1 MNKGKLLASTV
12 LVSAAAVMAA
22 SGAVAKVKITG
33 TTEHWIGKGEE
44 AAAQSEID
52 LKADAEMHFSFSKKL
67 NNGMKLTGKFEKE
80 VNATATGYDEASVT
94 LSGGF
99 GKLII
104 GNNDVASSHVG
115 SISVVGPVGIIKSD
129 ASDWVAGSY
138 ETNNVDSDLGAGDNQ
153 SIAFFTPKMGGL
165 QIGVSYTPDSSD
177 SDDMATTGA
186 HNWISGVVKY
196 SGKAGKSKVNLGIGY
211 TQNEATDSGANADG
225 DSISIAGSIVNGPYT
240 ISVAYSDESVG
251 GADDDDIFIGGAV
264 KYKMGKGATMSI
276 GYGKGVEDETSGV
289 DGESSVT
296 SLSYEKSLG
305 AGVSWGSSIAWADID
320 QDGTANDVNG
330 MMIVTGIKA
339 KF

>member
-22 SGAVAKVKITG
+22 SGAVAKVKISG
-33 TTEHWIGKGEE
+33 TTEHWIGKGESS
-44 AAAQSEID
+44 AAQSELD

-67 NNGMKLTGKFEKE
+67 NNGMKISGKFEKE
-80 VNATATGYDEASVT
+80 ANATATGYDEASVT

-104 GNNDVASSHVG
+104 GNNDPASSYVG

-129 ASDWVAGSY
+129 ASDWVAGTY
-138 ETNNVDSDLGAGDNQ
+138 EKNDIDSDLGAGDYQ

-165 QIGVSYTPDSSD
+165 SVGVSYTPDTSD
-177 SDDMATTGA
+177 SDDMSTTGA
-186 HNWISGVVKY
+186 HNWVSGVVKY
-196 SGKAGKSKVNLGIGY
+196 SAKAGKSKVNLGIGY
-211 TQNEATDSGANADG
+211 TQNEESDTGTNVEG
-225 DSISIAGSIVNGPYT
+225 DSISIAGSISNGPYSL
-240 ISVAYSDESVG
+240 SVGWSEESIG
-251 GADDDDIFIGGAV
+251 GADDNDVFIGAGL

-276 GYGKGVEDETSGV
+276 GWGKGTEDESSG
-289 DGESSVT
+289 DDASSTVT
-296 SLSYEKSLG
+296 AIGYEKSLG
-305 AGVSWGSSIAWADID
+305 GGVTWGSSIAWADID
-320 QDGTANDVNG
+320 QTGTANDVNG

>member
-22 SGAVAKVKITG
+22 SGAIAKVKISG
-33 TTEHWIGKGEE
+33 TTEHWIGKGEDST
-44 AAAQSEID
+44 AQSEID

-67 NNGMKLTGKFEKE
+67 NNGMKISGKFEKE
-80 VNATATGYDEASVT
+80 ANATATGYDEASVT

-104 GNNDVASSHVG
+104 GNNDVASSYVG

-129 ASDWVAGSY
+129 ASDWVRGSY
-138 ETNNVDSDLGAGDNQ
+138 EKNDVDSDLGAGDEQ

-165 QIGVSYTPDSSD
+165 QVGVSYTPDSSD
-177 SDDMATTGA
+177 SDDMAAAGA
-186 HNWISGVVKY
+186 HNWVSGVVKY
-196 SGKAGKSKVNLGIGY
+196 SAKAGKSKVNLGIGY
-211 TQNEATDSGANADG
+211 TQNDESDTGTNVAG
-225 DSISIAGSIVNGPYT
+225 DSISIAASIANGPYT
-240 ISVAYSDESVG
+240 LSMAWSEESVG
-251 GADDDDIFIGGAV
+251 MANDTDTFIGGGI

-276 GYGKGVEDETSGV
+276 GYGKGTEDENSGI
-289 DGESSVT
+289 DGTSSVT
-296 SLSYEKSLG
+296 AVSYEKSLG
-305 AGVSWGSSIAWADID
+305 GGVSWGSSVAWVDID